1 MIEVIIP
8 KAGIDMQEGT
18 IVSWLKEEGD
28 TVTTGEPILEI
39 VTDKVNMEVEAEGDG
54 ILAVITH
61 DTEGEVLPVFT
72 VIGAIAEKG
81 EDPAEIKAKI
91 LAQESNSI
99 VSQGLK
105 TEIQIGETNQNSKI
119 NKDLKTSEEAK
130 YSKELVSKED
140 ETLPQNGK
148 VRATPA
154 SRKKARENEVDLSE
168 VEGSGPNGRVHLAD
182 VLNYL
187 KVGALKATPLAM
199 RIANDLQIDLDNI
212 VGTGFNGKI
221 TKEDVEKYIDETEK
235 ASEISNAINTVVEI
249 IGEKEIFNTVNGYFE
264 ALNPMRST
272 VARRMSDSYFS
283 APTVTMNIE
292 VDATELKNL
301 REKLIDSVKDV
312 TGYKLTYTD
321 LIVMAVSKLLKK
333 NPVLN
338 SAWVGDK
345 IFRYEE
351 VNIALAVGLE
361 EGLYVP
367 VIRDADKKTL
377 SQIVTESKELIDK
390 VKTNK
395 IKPSE
400 QEGNT
405 FTISN
410 IGMYGITTFTPI
422 INMPNS
428 AILGVGAIVDRVVP
442 INGEIEIRPMMNF
455 SLTMDHRVV
464 DGTPAAK
471 FLKELKDLL
480 ENPYKMFI

>member
-91 LAQESNSI
+91 LAKGD
-99 VSQGLK
+99 VSQCLE
-105 TEIQIGETNQNSKI
+105 TEIQANQESETR
-119 NKDLKTSEEAK
+119 
-130 YSKELVSKED
+130 LVSKID
-140 ETLPQNGK
+140 ETLQQNEK

-154 SRKKARENEVDLSE
+154 ARKKARENEVDLFK
-168 VEGSGPNGRVHLAD
+168 VKGSGPNGRVHLAD

-187 KVGALKATPLAM
+187 KVSSLKATPLAM
-199 RIANDLQIDLDNI
+199 RIADDLGIDIDNI
-212 VGTGFNGKI
+212 TGTGFNGKI

-235 ASEISNAINTVVEI
+235 ASEISKAIGTVVNI
-249 IGEKEIFNTVNGYFE
+249 IGEEEIFNTVNGHFE
-264 ALNPMRST
+264 ALSPMRST
-272 VARRMSDSYFS
+272 VARRMSESYFS
-283 APTVTMNIE
+283 APTFNMNIE
-292 VDATELKNL
+292 VDMTELKTL
-301 REKLIDSVKDV
+301 REKLIESVQDV

-321 LIVMAVSKLLKK
+321 LIVMAVSRLLKK

-377 SQIVTESKELIDK
+377 SQIVIESKELINK

-395 IKPSE
+395 LKPSE
-400 QEGNT
+400 QEGST

-410 IGMYGITTFTPI
+410 VGMYGITTFTPI

-428 AILGVGAIVDRVVP
+428 AILGVGATVDRVVP
-442 INGEIEIRPMMNF
+442 VDGEIKIRPIMNL
-455 SLTMDHRVV
+455 SLTSDHRVV
-464 DGTPAAK
+464 DGTTAAK